1 MFYFLVSVSQDKTD
15 AIGIS
20 FSEISS
26 LIAIVTALSALFL
39 SRVRA
44 EAQELDRKTFKTIS
58 GKMDIFEEKIE
69 KMVEK
74 LMDSMAK
81 LAETASKLDK
91 EIEVVKNKLESV
103 PVLYKEIREM
113 QKYQS
118 EIDKRVASVEHHK
131 LQ

>member
-1 MFYFLVSVSQDKTD
+1 MFYFLISVSQDKTD

-81 LAETASKLDK
+81 LTETASKLDK

-113 QKYQS
+113 QRYQS
-118 EIDKRVASVEHHK
+118 EIDKRLASIEHHK